1 MRHVTAAMAAYD
13 DAEPRLDV
21 CGETDDEAGG
31 EDSSDCACAG
41 ADAAIR
47 AVQNRSGK
55 RIERTCLIVNKI
67 RASTLNMQDERSRV
81 RAIISP

>member
-1 MRHVTAAMAAYD
+1 MCVCVCLRARVRAHVCVCMRHGTAAMAAYD

-31 EDSSDCACAG
+31 EDWSDCACAC
-41 ADAAIR
+41 ANAAIR

-55 RIERTCLIVNKI
+55 RIEQINLEQAT
-67 RASTLNMQDERSRV
+67 
-81 RAIISP
+81 

>member
-1 MRHVTAAMAAYD
+1 VCTAATASYD
-13 DAEPRLDV
+13 DAAEPRLDV

-55 RIERTCLIVNKI
+55 RIERNCLVVN
-67 RASTLNMQDERSRV
+67 
-81 RAIISP
+81 

>member
-1 MRHVTAAMAAYD
+1 MHHCTAATAAYD
-13 DAEPRLDV
+13 DAAKQRLDV

-31 EDSSDCACAG
+31 EDSSDCAG

-55 RIERTCLIVNKI
+55 RIERNCLIVN
-67 RASTLNMQDERSRV
+67 
-81 RAIISP
+81 